1 MGQVG
6 GNGSVV
12 WKNKHLN
19 GAGKKFKF
27 KTTSGKLNHDQLREG
42 TSDLYVWGRDEVP
55 LANIGK
61 AVPPDLEPGLINFQA
76 PKYFLVRLRFD
87 GADAAA
93 VQSWFAAAPASVPW
107 NVKIVPNGSSLVMAI
122 NVKAVERSTWPS
134 DDETFAD
141 MPWEIRYDW

>member
-27 KTTSGKLNHDQLREG
+27 RTPSGKLKNDELREG
-42 TSDLYVWGRDEVP
+42 TTELYVWGRDEVP
-55 LANIGK
+55 LADVGK
-61 AVPPDLEPGLINFQA
+61 TAAPDLVSGLSHFQTPG
-76 PKYFLVRLRFD
+76 YFLVRLRFD
-87 GADAAA
+87 GPDAAA
-93 VQSWFAAAPASVPW
+93 VENWFRAAPAAIPW
-107 NVKIVPNGSSLVMAI
+107 NIRLVPEGSSLVMAI
-122 NVKAVERSTWPS
+122 NVQAVNRPTWPA